1 MSSLAVNTLP
11 SDPQCYNAT
20 LPMSLNFRLANS
32 SDYKALEEMVIEAFA
47 PITWARRADQ
57 IFGPL
62 NGKDWRERWRLRL
75 ANVFATQ
82 HVLVAESE
90 GHIVAMAS
98 ATVDQ
103 DCRLGY
109 IDLLAVAPSCQGRG
123 YGRQMLRRMLAY
135 LKEQG
140 CEHAHLECLVDNEA
154 GNRLYRSEGF
164 VEVARSIRWFIK
176 IP

>member
-1 MSSLAVNTLP
+1 
-11 SDPQCYNAT
+11 
-20 LPMSLNFRLANS
+20 MSLRFRLATPA
-32 SDYKALEEMVIEAFA
+32 DHPALHEMVLEAFA
-47 PITWARRADQ
+47 PITWARRADE

-62 NGKDWRERWRLRL
+62 NGKDWRERWRLRI
-75 ANVFATQ
+75 ANVLATQ
-82 HVLVAESE
+82 HVLVAESD
-90 GHIVAMAS
+90 GRLVAMAS
-98 ATVDQ
+98 ATVDH

-109 IDLLAVAPSCQGRG
+109 IDLLAVAPTCQGRG

-140 CEHAHLECLVDNEA
+140 CEHVHLECLEDNHA

-176 IP
+176 IPDDPPSR